1 MSDPSPSGDSNRE
14 PSDKSSGS
22 GPTPGRRSM
31 TFLLVL
37 AGVLGIASGGVA
49 VYVNNGDP
57 DNVETAACTISDE
70 RRAAL
75 DAAATG
81 QVAAF
86 AVVDDPR
93 PVPMMAFNDVDG
105 VGRTMEDWRGQT
117 VLFNLWA
124 TWCAPCREE
133 MPALDRLQAE
143 LGGDDFEVV
152 AVSIDTRESADP
164 QGFLEEI
171 EVEALAF
178 YHDNTADLFQNLRA
192 EALAFGMPTTLLID
206 DENCLL
212 GFLAGPA
219 HWDSPDALALMAAA
233 RVP

>member
-1 MSDPSPSGDSNRE
+1 MSDTSPSGNSNPE
-14 PSDKSSGS
+14 PRDTSSQS
-22 GPTPGRRSM
+22 RPAPGRRSLA
-31 TFLLVL
+31 FLLVL
-37 AGVLGIASGGVA
+37 AGILGVASGGVA
-49 VYVNNGDP
+49 VYVNSTDP

-81 QVAAF
+81 EVAAF
-86 AVVDDPR
+86 AVVDDAR
-93 PVPMMAFNDVDG
+93 PVPMMAFNDG
-105 VGRTMEDWRGQT
+105 EGMGRTIEDWRGQT

-133 MPALDRLQAE
+133 MPALDRLQADQ
-143 LGGDDFEVV
+143 GGDDFEVV

-164 QGFLEEI
+164 LGFLEEI
-171 EVEALAF
+171 NVEALAF
-178 YHDNTADLFQNLRA
+178 YHDNTADLFQDLRA

-219 HWDSPDALALMAAA
+219 HWDSPDAVALIEAA

>member
-1 MSDPSPSGDSNRE
+1 MSDTSPSGDSNPE
-14 PSDKSSGS
+14 PT
-22 GPTPGRRSM
+22 GPRPDAGRRSLI
-31 TFLLVL
+31 LLLGL
-37 AGVLGIASGGVA
+37 AALLGIISGGLA
-49 VYVNNGDP
+49 VYVNNADP
-57 DNVETAACTISDE
+57 DNVETATCTISDE

-93 PVPMMAFNDVDG
+93 PVPMMAFNDSDG
-105 VGRTMEDWRGQT
+105 IGRTMEDWLGQT

-171 EVEALAF
+171 NVEALAF
-178 YHDNTADLFQNLRA
+178 YHDNSADLFQDLRA

>member
-1 MSDPSPSGDSNRE
+1 MSDTSPSGDSNPE
-14 PSDKSSGS
+14 PTGTR
-22 GPTPGRRSM
+22 PNAGRRSLI
-31 TFLLVL
+31 LLLGL
-37 AGVLGIASGGVA
+37 AALLGIISGGLA
-49 VYVNNGDP
+49 VYVNNAGP

-81 QVAAF
+81 EVAAF

-93 PVPMMAFNDVDG
+93 PVPMMAFNDSDG
-105 VGRTMEDWRGQT
+105 AGRTIEDWRGQT

-143 LGGDDFEVV
+143 LGGEDFEVV

-171 EVEALAF
+171 NVEALAF
-178 YHDNTADLFQNLRA
+178 YHDNSADLFQDLRS

>member
-1 MSDPSPSGDSNRE
+1 MSDTSPSGDSNPE
-14 PSDKSSGS
+14 PNGTRPD
-22 GPTPGRRSM
+22 TGRRSLI
-31 TFLLVL
+31 FLL
-37 AGVLGIASGGVA
+37 GVAALLGIISGGLA
-49 VYVNNGDP
+49 VYVNNADP

-81 QVAAF
+81 EVAAF

-93 PVPMMAFNDVDG
+93 RVPMMAFHDG
-105 VGRTMEDWRGQT
+105 DGTGRSIEEWRGQT

-143 LGGDDFEVV
+143 LGGEDFEVV

-164 QGFLEEI
+164 RGFLEEI
-171 EVEALAF
+171 NVEALAF
-178 YHDNTADLFQNLRA
+178 YHDDTADLFQDLRS

-219 HWDSPDALALMAAA
+219 HWDSPDAVALITAAG
-233 RVP
+233 VP

>member
-1 MSDPSPSGDSNRE
+1 MSDTPPSGDSNPE
-14 PSDKSSGS
+14 PTENRPSA
-22 GPTPGRRSM
+22 GRRSLIV
-31 TFLLVL
+31 LLGL
-37 AGVLGIASGGVA
+37 AALLGIISGGLA
-49 VYVNNGDP
+49 VYVNNANP

-75 DAAATG
+75 NAAATG
-81 QVAAF
+81 EVAAF

-93 PVPMMAFNDVDG
+93 PVPMMAFNDSDG
-105 VGRTMEDWRGQT
+105 NGRTMEDWRGQT

-133 MPALDRLQAE
+133 MPALDRLQSE

-164 QGFLEEI
+164 RGFLEEI
-171 EVEALAF
+171 EVQSLAF

-219 HWDSPDALALMAAA
+219 HWDSPDAVALMAAA
-233 RVP
+233 EVP